1 MRIVAFVR
9 CCPKISTLQLTKF
22 LSELLCA
29 DSAYLGSLSALSA
42 KIDTDG
48 RLGITPKKVTCLVRE
63 RIAALR
69 KNEILADTYR
79 SNGKRWISLKGHFVC
94 RFQHFTHII
103 AVFRYTLK
111 TYKLPSKKLRFTNR

>member
-1 MRIVAFVR
+1 MRTVAFVR

-79 SNGKRWISLKGHFVC
+79 SNGKRWISLKGADLSPVK
-94 RFQHFTHII
+94 
-103 AVFRYTLK
+103 K
-111 TYKLPSKKLRFTNR
+111 TVPIDPAGMLSACTAP

>member
-79 SNGKRWISLKGHFVC
+79 SNGKRWISLKRADRADFLPV
-94 RFQHFTHII
+94 
-103 AVFRYTLK
+103 K
-111 TYKLPSKKLRFTNR
+111 TIGTIDPAGVPSTCTVP

>member
-1 MRIVAFVR
+1 M
-9 CCPKISTLQLTKF
+9 
-22 LSELLCA
+22 LCA

-79 SNGKRWISLKGHFVC
+79 SNGKRWISLKGADLSPVK
-94 RFQHFTHII
+94 
-103 AVFRYTLK
+103 K
-111 TYKLPSKKLRFTNR
+111 TVPIDPAGMLSACTAP